1 MPCDGGGGGAPP
13 SLPPA
18 DDDDDAATALSFS
31 RYCGSSPGD
40 AAELCWQPCR
50 DDGDCCAGQTCH
62 ANVTSCG
69 YPENVGADHF
79 FCGSDFCNAAYECGM
94 PCQSGHDASCPV
106 GQRCFPNTPC
116 NANLRSYSADVMS
129 SSSSSGG
136 GTSDY
141 GLPTRAM
148 TLYRQYRSET
158 TFDVD
163 GRTTD
168 ATTTATTGTNKANTV
183 GGVVGLF
190 FGISIL
196 CLIVGNY
203 MLARRRRFA

>member
-1 MPCDGGGGGAPP
+1 MMMP
-13 SLPPA
+13 
-18 DDDDDAATALSFS
+18 
-31 RYCGSSPGD
+31 SP
-40 AAELCWQPCR
+40 
-50 DDGDCCAGQTCH
+50 
-62 ANVTSCG
+62 
-69 YPENVGADHF
+69 
-79 FCGSDFCNAAYECGM
+79 
-94 PCQSGHDASCPV
+94 
-106 GQRCFPNTPC
+106 
-116 NANLRSYSADVMS
+116 S
-129 SSSSSGG
+129 SSSSSSSSG

-168 ATTTATTGTNKANTV
+168 ATTTATAGTNEANTV

-196 CLIVGNY
+196 CLIFGNY
-203 MLARRRRFA
+203 MLARRRRVA